1 MVLVQ
6 SLSCVRLFLSPWT
19 TTQQAHLSFTKSQIL
34 HKFMSLESLMLS
46 NHLILCWSILLW
58 PLIFPSI
65 RDFSTESALHVRWP
79 KYWSFSFSISHS
91 NEQSGLISFR
101 IDWFDFLASLESKGL
116 SRVFFSTT
124 IQKHQY
130 FGSQPSLW
138 SSSHIHTYW
147 KNHSFDYTD
156 LCRQSDVSAF

>member
-1 MVLVQ
+1 MIVVQ
-6 SLSCVRLFLSPWT
+6 SPSHIRLFATPWLQHVRLPYPSPSPGVCQVHIQWIGDAIQPSHPLSPPSPL
-19 TTQQAHLSFTKSQIL
+19 APNLSQHQGLFQWVSSSNQVAKL
-34 HKFMSLESLMLS
+34 LEFQL
-46 NHLILCWSILLW
+46 
-58 PLIFPSI
+58 
-65 RDFSTESALHVRWP
+65 
-79 KYWSFSFSISHS
+79 SISPS